1 MFFEHTEDILLK
13 VTERTQIEILTV
25 GKIISPSFKFL
36 S

>member
-1 MFFEHTEDILLK
+1 MFFEHIEDICLE
-13 VTERTQIEILTV
+13 VTGWTQIEILTL